1 MPRRWGCGD
10 CRAAAHMGAAL
21 QKNLQNMRR
30 GGGSAPPIHER
41 RIFTK
46 MSFRG
51 AQRRG
56 NPFPRVVKVRRKGEY
71 GCPCCGAQN
80 FRAALRRPLKILTA
94 ATRSSRFFCH
104 RQRSIRSPH
113 RRARRFAMTFFEG
126 AAGNGGSS
134 GTPTPT
140 DARFAYVGQKT
151 NTAPTAAKDD
161 ALHRDTTLLRRPLT
175 RNGLTEC
182 RYTPALSRAPPFG
195 SEAALRPSTR
205 RLRSHVPPSV
215 PRPLSPARALFGGL
229 K

>member
-1 MPRRWGCGD
+1 MPHQPAGW
-10 CRAAAHMGAAL
+10 
-21 QKNLQNMRR
+21 
-30 GGGSAPPIHER
+30 
-41 RIFTK
+41 
-46 MSFRG
+46 
-51 AQRRG
+51 
-56 NPFPRVVKVRRKGEY
+56 
-71 GCPCCGAQN
+71 
-80 FRAALRRPLKILTA
+80 
-94 ATRSSRFFCH
+94 
-104 RQRSIRSPH
+104 
-113 RRARRFAMTFFEG
+113 FAMTGFLTRGTVRFGGGVRAPRPTHGSRVWCVVGGG
-126 AAGNGGSS
+126 AS

-229 K
+229 KWGTLSFPAFYDPVKFFKSFSPCALRGEKRF